1 MSHNPIIDFSV
12 GDLVTYRTTTGVAG
26 TPPFIGVVQKV
37 GKDQYLSHSAPTLGH
52 LMVFWLHHSS
62 FKGQVKC
69 HYPADLKK
77 LLDKP

>member
-1 MSHNPIIDFSV
+1 MSHNPIIDFAV
-12 GDLVTYRTTTGVAG
+12 GDLVTYRMATGSASD
-26 TPPFIGVVQKV
+26 PLYIGMVMEVESDV
-37 GKDQYLSHSAPTLGH
+37 GWEGLGH
-52 LMVFWLHHSS
+52 LMIFWLHHSS